1 MVNHIVKVVGILAA
15 ALWLAAGCAGG
26 RAAGHGGGGEKM
38 RGDRNRVAHS
48 EGVEPLW
55 IQECP
60 VHSDQ
65 LLTFCGE
72 AHRKASQ
79 KIAYA
84 EAYGD
89 ALAKLRRFIGQKVT
103 AELEPDGQGG
113 YRFSIRSADQRPVM
127 VRGAWEGERWCE
139 DYEGPSGRSHDC
151 YAMISYPK
159 LEYDRLLNQAHKAAS
174 QRVAKAIALHVEGRQ
189 ALASGNSGQARSL
202 LGRAQKLLVGL
213 SEPIVVEG
221 KSSAVLVEQVAADL
235 RRAAKL
241 DREAGRTALVVV
253 GLRQDGR
260 LLTAGREPGRVRD
273 RVQKWLVSQGLKIR
287 PGGLAADQVQ
297 AILAGDADV
306 ARAAAAAKGAKLL
319 LVLDL
324 QCNFDSVEDQVYY
337 SYAEGSFRL
346 VWTEDGRELYTVD
359 LPRTEGAMPFA
370 KAKADSKAVS
380 ELLNNHVKPAV
391 QAAVARVGG

>member
-113 YRFSIRSADQRPVM
+113 YRFSIRSAEQRPVM

-139 DYEGPSGRSHDC
+139 EYEGPSGRSHDC

-273 RVQKWLVSQGLKIR
+273 RVQKWLVGQGLKIR
-287 PGGLAADQVQ
+287 PGGLAADHVQ

-359 LPRTEGAMPFA
+359 LPRTKGAMPFA
-370 KAKADSKAVS
+370 KAKANSKAVS

>member
-1 MVNHIVKVVGILAA
+1 MLAV
-15 ALWLAAGCAGG
+15 ALWLAAGCSGG
-26 RAAGHGGGGEKM
+26 RAAGRGGGGEKV
-38 RGDRNRVAHS
+38 RGDRTRVAHS

-60 VHSDQ
+60 VHTDH

-79 KIAYA
+79 KSAYA

-89 ALAKLRRFIGQKVT
+89 ALGKLRRFIGQKVA

-113 YRFSIRSADQRPVM
+113 YRFSIRSAEERPVM

-139 DYEGPSGRSHDC
+139 QYEGAAGRSHDC

-159 LEYDRLLNQAHKAAS
+159 LEYDRLLNQAYKAAS
-174 QRVAKAIALHVEGRQ
+174 QRVAKAIALHAEGRR
-189 ALASGNSGQARSL
+189 ALDSGNSGEARRL

-241 DREAGRTALVVV
+241 DQEAGRTALVVV

-260 LLTAGREPGRVRD
+260 LLTTGREPRRVRD
-273 RVQKWLVSQGLKIR
+273 RVQKWLVNQGLKIR
-287 PGGLAADQVQ
+287 PGGLAAGQVQ
-297 AILAGDADV
+297 AILGGDADA

-324 QCNFDSVEDQVYY
+324 QCNFDSVEDQVFY

-359 LPRTEGAMPFA
+359 LPKTEGAMPFA
-370 KAKADSKAVS
+370 KAKANSKAVS
-380 ELLNNHVKPAV
+380 ELLNNHVEPAV
-391 QAAVARVGG
+391 RAAVARVGG